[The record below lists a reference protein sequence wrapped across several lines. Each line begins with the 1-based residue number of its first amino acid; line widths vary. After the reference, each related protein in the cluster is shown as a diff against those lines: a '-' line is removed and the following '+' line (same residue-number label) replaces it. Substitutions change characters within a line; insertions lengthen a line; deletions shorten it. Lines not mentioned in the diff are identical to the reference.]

1 MTPVGGRRP
10 IPVDVRVVAA
20 THRDLE
26 EMVADGTFREDLYY
40 RLDVVPIEIPP
51 LRERREDIPAL
62 AEHFRREVNAREGR
76 SVPGFALDVMQ
87 RLARYDWPGN
97 VRELENLVE
106 RAGRHRADAHGG
118 HRRTCPRTLRTSV
131 HRPRARRAATC
142 PASGVDLRMLLTEI
156 EERLI
161 AEALDAPAATE
172 NRAAE
177 LLGLNR
183 TTLVEKLRRRNVA

>member
-1 MTPVGGRRP
+1 M
-10 IPVDVRVVAA
+10 I
-20 THRDLE
+20 
-26 EMVADGTFREDLYY
+26 ADGRFREDLYY

-51 LRERREDIPAL
+51 LRARREDIPAL

-87 RLARYDWPGN
+87 RLAHYDWPGN

-106 RAGRHRADAHGG
+106 RAVVMAGTRMVVMQGPALPHAHPGAGSGARGARPADARG
-118 HRRTCPRTLRTSV
+118 
-131 HRPRARRAATC
+131 RPAA
-142 PASGVDLRMLLTEI
+142 LLTEI

-161 AEALDAPAATE
+161 AEALDARGGNE

-177 LLGLNR
+177 LLRLNR